1 MMHMAQLWLPFVVL
15 IAVWVLFSIRLGK
28 RSAKTIDLISEQNEV
43 SKQISASLERIA
55 NALET
60 RR

>member
-1 MMHMAQLWLPFVVL
+1 MHMAQLWLPFVVL

-28 RSAKTIDLISEQNEV
+28 RSAKIIDLISKQNEV
-43 SKQISASLERIA
+43 SKQIAASLERIA